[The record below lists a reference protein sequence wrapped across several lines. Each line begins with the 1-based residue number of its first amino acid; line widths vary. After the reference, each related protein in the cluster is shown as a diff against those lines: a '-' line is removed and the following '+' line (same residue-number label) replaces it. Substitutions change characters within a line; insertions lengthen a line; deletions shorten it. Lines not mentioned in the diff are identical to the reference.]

1 MAHHVGE
8 HHPGGEGPRSCI
20 GRKLVVPA
28 ALPAPSPRGGRPRL
42 TRGELY
48 TYVGAPNAVWVLC
61 PLLGLYVSLRLILD
75 GNYGVL
81 GS

>member
-1 MAHHVGE
+1 M
-8 HHPGGEGPRSCI
+8 
-20 GRKLVVPA
+20 
-28 ALPAPSPRGGRPRL
+28 
-42 TRGELY
+42 GELY